1 MAKPDRLQAE
11 LVAVAR
17 EVSETRAMVV
27 DLSRLLMR
35 GEEHLRLISLAQAE
49 AAAALST
56 IRHVP
61 MRPAYRPR

>member
-27 DLSRLLMR
+27 DLARLLMR
-35 GEEHLRLISLAQAE
+35 GEEHMRLIALSQAE
-49 AAAALST
+49 ATAALST
-56 IRHVP
+56 IRDVLLGGAP
-61 MRPAYRPR
+61 